1 MRRSVFLLAAASFAL
16 AACNSGEEA
25 AEAPAVDEAMVA
37 DEPAEEVALAAD
49 GQPAPGTYEVTL
61 ADGSV
66 VTEIVNADG
75 TISWT
80 STDGTEG
87 SGTWRT
93 DGPNVWC
100 STDEGEAET
109 CSDEVVGADG
119 VWTSIN
125 RESGDTAIVVRA
137 DS

>member
-1 MRRSVFLLAAASFAL
+1 MAAASFAL

-37 DEPAEEVALAAD
+37 DEPAAEVALAAD
-49 GQPAPGTYEVTL
+49 GQPATGTYEVTL

-66 VTEIVNADG
+66 ITEIVNADG
-75 TISWT
+75 TMSWIS
-80 STDGTEG
+80 SDGTEG

-109 CSDEVVGADG
+109 CSDEVVGEDG

-125 RESGDTAIVVRA
+125 RESGNTAIVVRA